1 MVIFVH
7 YVYLHTR
14 DTYDC
19 VRIVKKKN
27 RTNLPEPCDENRI
40 VANAKKILSTV
51 EVKRV
56 VLMNLN
62 RKPK

>member
-27 RTNLPEPCDENRI
+27 RTNLPEPCDENL
-40 VANAKKILSTV
+40 KP
-51 EVKRV
+51 
-56 VLMNLN
+56 N
-62 RKPK
+62 RCEREKDSQHSRG